1 MIQLVAPMYCEII
14 ENTPNAVRFYI
25 ASDLIDG
32 TTEITTEGSYTFSI
46 PAGVIMF
53 SETETNKPIS
63 LNYTV
68 KEGTNIDL
76 VIINNIYT
84 TDGTIV
90 AEGDFQIFTVTG
102 QNVTDMNGNLPHGVY
117 VIKAENSVTKV
128 VVK

>member
-1 MIQLVAPMYCEII
+1 
-14 ENTPNAVRFYI
+14 
-25 ASDLIDG
+25 
-32 TTEITTEGSYTFSI
+32 
-46 PAGVIMF
+46 MF

-76 VIINNIYT
+76 VIINNMYT

-102 QNVTDMNGNLPHGVY
+102 QNVTNMNGNLPHGVY